1 METISRTLEIDG
13 NIEEIEIDVNIT
25 HYLHVPPWRGSKHTC
40 PSDEDWYGYT
50 NLDHE
55 IVETYRLTELGEREK
70 ITLNIT
76 PELEGSIYDELIVR
90 AANYRE
96 RDVDDE
102 PLCYFN
108 Y

>member
-13 NIEEIEIDVNIT
+13 TIEEIEIDVNIT
-25 HYLHVPPWRGSKHTC
+25 HYLHVPPWRGSKYTC

-55 IVETYRLTELGEREK
+55 IVETYRLTELGERE
-70 ITLNIT
+70 IIDLNIT
-76 PELEGSIYDELIVR
+76 PELEGSIYDELLTK
-90 AANYRE
+90 AANFRE
-96 RDVDDE
+96 CDADDE

>member
-13 NIEEIEIDVNIT
+13 IIEEIEIDVNIT

-55 IVETYRLTELGEREK
+55 IVETYRLTELGERE
-70 ITLNIT
+70 IIDLNIT
-76 PELEGSIYDELIVR
+76 PELEGSIYDELLSK

-96 RDVDDE
+96 RDADE